1 MDENRRLRVFLCH
14 SSNDK
19 PNIRILY
26 KRFLSEQ
33 WIDPWLDEVSIRPG
47 QDWQLE
53 IEKVVNQ
60 TDVVIVCLSQNSITK
75 EGYIQKEIKKAL
87 DKAEVK
93 PDDTIFI
100 IPLRFEECDVP
111 RRLAKWQW
119 VDYFKE
125 NGYSLLVE
133 SLQLRG
139 RKLGVSYMAPDE
151 RKQIVAELKETKRA
165 LAVREAELK
174 AIIAQADEVA
184 HTDALTFL
192 PNLRQIIG
200 DLQREVIFSEHY
212 TTPLSIS
219 MLDLDNFKQI
229 NDAYGHI
236 VGDEVLRSL
245 ASEFHKIIR
254 YPDTIGRYGGDELL
268 IVLPH
273 STLKV
278 ASELAERLCQHARS
292 VQINSGQNMFNM
304 TISIGLAQLKIHEE
318 DWQKLLDR
326 TDQALYKAKDNGRDQ
341 WAILDD

>member
-1 MDENRRLRVFLCH
+1 MDEDRRLRVFLCH

-19 PNIRILY
+19 PNVRILY

-33 WIDPWLDEVSIRPG
+33 WIDPWLDEVSIKPG
-47 QDWQLE
+47 QAWQLE
-53 IEKVVNQ
+53 IDKAVDQ

-75 EGYIQKEIKKAL
+75 EGYIQKEIRKAL
-87 DKAEVK
+87 DKAEEK
-93 PDDTIFI
+93 PDDTVFI
-100 IPLRFEECDVP
+100 IPLRFDECDVP

-119 VDYFKE
+119 VDYFGE

-151 RKQIVAELKETKRA
+151 REQIVAELKETKRA

-174 AIIAQADEVA
+174 AIIAQADGVA

-192 PNLRQIIG
+192 PNRRQIIG

-212 TTPLSIS
+212 ATPLSIS

-236 VGDEVLRSL
+236 VGDEVLMSL
-245 ASEFHKIIR
+245 ANEFHKIIH
-254 YPDTIGRYGGDELL
+254 YPDTIGRYGGDEFL

-273 STLKV
+273 SPLKA
-278 ASELAERLCQHARS
+278 ASKLAARLSQQIRS
-292 VQINSGQNMFNM
+292 TPIISGKNSFHM
-304 TISIGLAQLKIHEE
+304 TISMGIAQYKLHKE
-318 DWQKLLDR
+318 DWQKLLER
-326 TDQALYKAKDNGRDQ
+326 ADQAL
-341 WAILDD
+341 